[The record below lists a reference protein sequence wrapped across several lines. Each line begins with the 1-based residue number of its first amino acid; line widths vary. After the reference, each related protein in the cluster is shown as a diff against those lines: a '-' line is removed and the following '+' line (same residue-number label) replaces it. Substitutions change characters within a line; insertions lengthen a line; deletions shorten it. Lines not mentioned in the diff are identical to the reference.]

1 MWLVSWCEP
10 RRREQE
16 LSNLP
21 PRLTTQHHPNMGTI
35 LDEMEEQRKKRIL
48 GGELEPFWMKGYL
61 MTLCLLIGGP
71 CPCPHPME
79 SPLTPPDGISPQSST
94 PTADSLVMNVE
105 EPNVHLHALVLR
117 LPHGPDSV
125 IPTRVLW
132 QVPWDSVLVHH
143 HLTTPVLIHHHLI
156 TPVLVHHHLT
166 IPIHPIITPA
176 PLKSNPD
183 L

>member
-1 MWLVSWCEP
+1 MWWVIWCEP

-16 LSNLP
+16 LSHLP
-21 PRLTTQHHPNMGTI
+21 PRLTTQHHPNMGT
-35 LDEMEEQRKKRIL
+35 MEEQRKKRIS

-79 SPLTPPDGISPQSST
+79 SPLTPPDGINPQSST
-94 PTADSLVMNVE
+94 PTADFLVMNDKE
-105 EPNVHLHALVLR
+105 LNLLLHALVLR

-125 IPTRVLW
+125 TPTRVLW
-132 QVPWDSVLVHH
+132 QAPWDSVL
-143 HLTTPVLIHHHLI
+143 IHHHRI

-166 IPIHPIITPA
+166 ILIPPLTTPPPRKSHPG
-176 PLKSNPD
+176 L
-183 L
+183 

>member
-1 MWLVSWCEP
+1 MWLVIWCEP

-16 LSNLP
+16 LSHLP
-21 PRLTTQHHPNMGTI
+21 PRLTTQHHPNMGT
-35 LDEMEEQRKKRIL
+35 MEEQRKKRIL

-79 SPLTPPDGISPQSST
+79 LPLIPPDGINPQSST

-105 EPNVHLHALVLR
+105 EPNVHLLALVLL

-143 HLTTPVLIHHHLI
+143 HLTTPVL
-156 TPVLVHHHLT
+156 VHHHRT
-166 IPIHPIITPA
+166 TPIHPIITPA

>member
-1 MWLVSWCEP
+1 
-10 RRREQE
+10 
-16 LSNLP
+16 
-21 PRLTTQHHPNMGTI
+21 
-35 LDEMEEQRKKRIL
+35 
-48 GGELEPFWMKGYL
+48 MKGYL

-79 SPLTPPDGISPQSST
+79 LPLIPPDGINPQSST

-105 EPNVHLHALVLR
+105 EPNVHLLALVLR

-143 HLTTPVLIHHHLI
+143 HLTTPVLVHHHLT
-156 TPVLVHHHLT
+156 TPVLVHHHRT
-166 IPIHPIITPA
+166 TPIHPIITPA

>member
-1 MWLVSWCEP
+1 MWLVIWCEP

-16 LSNLP
+16 LSHLP
-21 PRLTTQHHPNMGTI
+21 PRLTTQHHPNMGT
-35 LDEMEEQRKKRIL
+35 MEEQRKKRIL
-48 GGELEPFWMKGYL
+48 GGKLEPFWMKGYL

-79 SPLTPPDGISPQSST
+79 LPLIPPDGINPQSST

-105 EPNVHLHALVLR
+105 EPNVHLLALVLL

-143 HLTTPVLIHHHLI
+143 HLTTPVLVHHHLT
-156 TPVLVHHHLT
+156 TPVLVHHHRT
-166 IPIHPIITPA
+166 TPIHPIITPA

>member
-1 MWLVSWCEP
+1 MWLVIWCEP

-16 LSNLP
+16 LSHLP
-21 PRLTTQHHPNMGTI
+21 PRLTTQHHPNMGT
-35 LDEMEEQRKKRIL
+35 MEEQRKKRIL

-79 SPLTPPDGISPQSST
+79 LPLIPPDGINPQSST
-94 PTADSLVMNVE
+94 PTADSLVMNVK
-105 EPNVHLHALVLR
+105 EPNVHLLALVLR

-143 HLTTPVLIHHHLI
+143 HLTTPVL
-156 TPVLVHHHLT
+156 VHHHRT
-166 IPIHPIITPA
+166 TPIHPIITPA

>member
-10 RRREQE
+10 RRKEQE

-21 PRLTTQHHPNMGTI
+21 PRLTTQHHPNMGT
-35 LDEMEEQRKKRIL
+35 MEEQRKKRIL

-79 SPLTPPDGISPQSST
+79 WPLTLPGGINPQSST
-94 PTADSLVMNVE
+94 PIADFLVMNDK
-105 EPNVHLHALVLR
+105 EPNLLLHAVVLR
-117 LPHGPDSV
+117 LPHGPDNAT
-125 IPTRVLW
+125 PTRVLW
-132 QVPWDSVLVHH
+132 QVPWDSVLIHH
-143 HLTTPVLIHHHLI
+143 HLT

>member
-1 MWLVSWCEP
+1 MWLVIWCEP

-16 LSNLP
+16 LSHLP
-21 PRLTTQHHPNMGTI
+21 PRLTTQHHPNMGT
-35 LDEMEEQRKKRIL
+35 MEEQRKKRIL
-48 GGELEPFWMKGYL
+48 GGKLEPFWMKGYL

-79 SPLTPPDGISPQSST
+79 LPLIPPDGINPQSST

-105 EPNVHLHALVLR
+105 EPNVHLLALVLR

-143 HLTTPVLIHHHLI
+143 HLTTPVL
-156 TPVLVHHHLT
+156 VHHHLT
-166 IPIHPIITPA
+166 TPVRVHHHRTTPIHPIITPA

>member
-1 MWLVSWCEP
+1 MWLVIWCEP

-16 LSNLP
+16 LSHLP
-21 PRLTTQHHPNMGTI
+21 PRLTTQHHPNMGT
-35 LDEMEEQRKKRIL
+35 MEEQRKKRIL
-48 GGELEPFWMKGYL
+48 GGELEPFWMKGCL

-79 SPLTPPDGISPQSST
+79 LPLIPPDGINPQSST

-105 EPNVHLHALVLR
+105 EPNVHLLALVLR

-143 HLTTPVLIHHHLI
+143 HLTTPVLVHHHLT
-156 TPVLVHHHLT
+156 TPVLVHHHRT
-166 IPIHPIITPA
+166 TPIHPIITPA